1 MDILIDRLHL
11 RLMQL
16 NPELFVQLQEEQRVT
31 DYLNSFLLVPG
42 DPESA
47 LYDAIT
53 PTRYDYVGAVLRE
66 EFEQMYLR
74 FSGVGILT
82 YELINLAAAC
92 TGVFEHFGF
101 PENEDSRMLRYAV
114 TGTIA
119 EYLEGEPEDEL

>member
-1 MDILIDRLHL
+1 MNILIDRLHL

-42 DPESA
+42 DPEEA
-47 LYDAIT
+47 LCEAIT
-53 PTRYDYVGAVLRE
+53 PTRYDYVATVLRE
-66 EFEQMYLR
+66 EFNEAYLR
-74 FSGVGILT
+74 FTGCGILT

-92 TGVFEHFGF
+92 TAMFEHFGF

-119 EYLEGEPEDEL
+119 EYLEGEPEDEF